1 SSRTT
6 TQAGEPSMLDSWARA
21 ETNRVAAE
29 VDAALEAYDPARAG
43 RALSALIDDL
53 SNWYVRRS
61 RRRFWDGDPAA
72 LQTLHDCLD
81 VLTRL
86 LAPFVPF
93 VTERVWQA
101 LFAQVTGVESV
112 HLAAWPDTAAAT
124 DPALSAQVALV
135 RRVVELGRAARA
147 GSGVK
152 TRQPLA
158 RALISASGWAELP
171 EQLRQEVADE
181 LNVVELAEL
190 ASAADLVNV
199 TVKPNF
205 RALGK
210 RFGSRTKEVAA
221 AITAADPAELAG
233 SIRSAGSVRLP
244 SMEEDV
250 LAEEVLISEAP
261 VSGWA
266 VESSGPETVALDLEL
281 TGELRR
287 LGLLR
292 EVIRIVQDARKN
304 AGFDV
309 SDRITLHWTVGG
321 SPEPA
326 QAIREHQSE
335 LAREVLASAVV
346 EGAPAQPDGFFQAGD
361 DELGLQL
368 WLAKV

>member
-1 SSRTT
+1 
-6 TQAGEPSMLDSWARA
+6 M
-21 ETNRVAAE
+21 
-29 VDAALEAYDPARAG
+29 DAALEAYDPARAG
-43 RALSALIDDL
+43 RALAGLIDDL

-101 LFAQVTGVESV
+101 LFAEVSGVDSV
-112 HLAAWPDTAAAT
+112 HLAAWPDPGAAT
-124 DPALSAQVALV
+124 DPQLSAQVALV

-147 GSGVK
+147 ASGVK

-158 RALISASGWAELP
+158 RALVSATGWTALP
-171 EQLRQEVADE
+171 EQLRREVADE
-181 LNVVELAEL
+181 LNVVDLAEL
-190 ASAADLVNV
+190 ASAEDLVDV
-199 TVKPNF
+199 SVKPNF

-221 AITAADPAELAG
+221 AITATSPAGIAH
-233 SIRSAGSVRLP
+233 SIRTQGRFLLGGIGEIAA
-244 SMEEDV
+244 D
-250 LAEEVLISEAP
+250 EVLISEAP

-292 EVIRIVQDARKN
+292 EVIRIVQDARKS

-309 SDRITLHWTVGG
+309 TDRIELRWTVGG

-326 QAIREHQSE
+326 QAIRGTWRR
-335 LAREVLASAVV
+335 A
-346 EGAPAQPDGFFQAGD
+346 GA
-361 DELGLQL
+361 
-368 WLAKV
+368 